1 MTNRDTYF
9 KNAKTIFNR
18 DGDCTGIVCE
28 NCPAYKANMSC
39 GQLWNGKKRAMIDWF
54 RDYIKENDPSV
65 VKNPIIGSQLGFDPT
80 ANVVGGQQNTALYP
94 SELLKQTE
102 GKPRLTL
109 VPRKII
115 TAIAKVREYGNNKYK
130 TSDSWKLNTAEQYR
144 DAAFRHWLAYLD
156 DPDSLDEE
164 SGLPHLHH
172 LATNIAFL
180 IEGGF
185 KGE

>member
-1 MTNRDTYF
+1 MEHTSFSYR
-9 KNAKTIFNR
+9 
-18 DGDCTGIVCE
+18 
-28 NCPAYKANMSC
+28 
-39 GQLWNGKKRAMIDWF
+39 GKKMTTSNNFVNEKIEKNRKIGEDSAIKHPRPEPTPAPPEKTKGFMGFKEKLTQADIDEHLEATK
-54 RDYIKENDPSV
+54 YMCEP
-65 VKNPIIGSQLGFDPT
+65 
-80 ANVVGGQQNTALYP
+80 
-94 SELLKQTE
+94 ELLKQTS

-115 TAIAKVREYGNNKYK
+115 TAIARVREYGNMKYR

-144 DAAFRHWLAYLD
+144 DAAYRHWLEYLD
-156 DPDSLDEE
+156 DPESLDAE
-164 SGLPHLHH
+164 SGLPHLWH

>member
-1 MTNRDTYF
+1 M
-9 KNAKTIFNR
+9 
-18 DGDCTGIVCE
+18 
-28 NCPAYKANMSC
+28 P
-39 GQLWNGKKRAMIDWF
+39 GK
-54 RDYIKENDPSV
+54 PS
-65 VKNPIIGSQLGFDPT
+65 IS
-80 ANVVGGQQNTALYP
+80 
-94 SELLKQTE
+94 SLLKRDATDTTLLGMIAEEIDETSKLFKQKT

-115 TAIAKVREYGNNKYK
+115 TAIARVREYGNKKYL
-130 TSDSWKLNTAEQYR
+130 TPDSWKLNTREDYQ
-144 DAAFRHWLAYLD
+144 DAAFRHFIAYLD

-185 KGE
+185 KDEKSDN

>member
-1 MTNRDTYF
+1 MKAGRINEDGSFSTYEELREKRRQDLMLANKTCHSLVKSSGSNKEMQKEDLRKDT
-9 KNAKTIFNR
+9 K
-18 DGDCTGIVCE
+18 
-28 NCPAYKANMSC
+28 
-39 GQLWNGKKRAMIDWF
+39 GK
-54 RDYIKENDPSV
+54 
-65 VKNPIIGSQLGFDPT
+65 L
-80 ANVVGGQQNTALYP
+80 
-94 SELLKQTE
+94 
-102 GKPRLTL
+102 RLTL

-115 TAIAKVREYGNNKYK
+115 TAIAKVREYGNMKYK

-144 DAAFRHWLAYLD
+144 EAAFRHFLAYLD
-156 DPDSLDEE
+156 APDSVDEE

>member
-1 MTNRDTYF
+1 MTEP
-9 KNAKTIFNR
+9 K
-18 DGDCTGIVCE
+18 
-28 NCPAYKANMSC
+28 
-39 GQLWNGKKRAMIDWF
+39 
-54 RDYIKENDPSV
+54 
-65 VKNPIIGSQLGFDPT
+65 
-80 ANVVGGQQNTALYP
+80 
-94 SELLKQTE
+94 LLKDTN

-115 TAIAKVREYGNNKYK
+115 TAIARVREYGNKKYL
-130 TSDSWKLNTAEQYR
+130 TTNSWKLNTREQYN
-144 DAAFRHWLAYLD
+144 DAAFRHFIAYLD

-185 KGE
+185 KDEKSDN

>member
-1 MTNRDTYF
+1 MTDT
-9 KNAKTIFNR
+9 K
-18 DGDCTGIVCE
+18 
-28 NCPAYKANMSC
+28 
-39 GQLWNGKKRAMIDWF
+39 
-54 RDYIKENDPSV
+54 
-65 VKNPIIGSQLGFDPT
+65 
-80 ANVVGGQQNTALYP
+80 
-94 SELLKQTE
+94 LLKDTN

-115 TAIAKVREYGNNKYK
+115 IAIARVREYGNKKYL
-130 TSDSWKLNTAEQYR
+130 TTDSWKLNTREQYN
-144 DAAFRHWLAYLD
+144 DATFRHFIAYLD

-185 KGE
+185 KDEKSDN

>member
-1 MTNRDTYF
+1 MEE
-9 KNAKTIFNR
+9 KNK
-18 DGDCTGIVCE
+18 
-28 NCPAYKANMSC
+28 
-39 GQLWNGKKRAMIDWF
+39 
-54 RDYIKENDPSV
+54 
-65 VKNPIIGSQLGFDPT
+65 
-80 ANVVGGQQNTALYP
+80 
-94 SELLKQTE
+94 LLKDTK

-115 TAIAKVREYGNNKYK
+115 YAIAAVREFGNRKYL
-130 TSDSWKLNTAEQYR
+130 TSDSWKLNKKEAYQ
-144 DAAFRHWLAYLD
+144 DAAFRHFIAYLD

-185 KGE
+185 KDEKSDI